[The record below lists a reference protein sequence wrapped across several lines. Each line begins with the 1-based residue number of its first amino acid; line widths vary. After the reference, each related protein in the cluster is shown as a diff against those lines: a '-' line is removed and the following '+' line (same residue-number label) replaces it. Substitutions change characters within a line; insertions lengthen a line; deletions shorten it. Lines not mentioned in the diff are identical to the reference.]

1 MSLSPQTTAP
11 QGDKSHSLPSPPN
24 SSFGDD
30 KDAYL
35 PENYTI
41 EHNTSSSDD
50 TKLKL
55 QQSRRRRRRRSTS
68 SHESTTS
75 SGSSGSTTAKD
86 RYQCRECGKVYKH
99 PNCLSKHQWEHSAE
113 WEFTSQFLLTK
124 HQQVQL
130 LEAAAILMNMM
141 HHGVNSSS
149 ELQIEDDDLL

>member
-1 MSLSPQTTAP
+1 MIPSPQTTAP

-41 EHNTSSSDD
+41 EHNTSSND
-50 TKLKL
+50 TKLK
-55 QQSRRRRRRRSTS
+55 QPQPSRRRRRRRSTS
-68 SHESTTS
+68 SHESTASSGTS
-75 SGSSGSTTAKD
+75 SSTITAKD

-99 PNCLSKHQWEHSAE
+99 PNCLSKHQWEHSEE

-141 HHGVNSSS
+141 HHGGNNS